1 MPVEFVIYSPR
12 AAAELGRLERDCAAL
27 QAAWLER
34 HPDEDAIDVRLG
46 GRVLAA
52 EDVPALV
59 PADRRRGGARNPALL
74 LLQDRVATVNA
85 SLIVRAPGHEV
96 TPLLVSVLRLLL
108 EHGGAG
114 VVLRDDVLYTCEDL
128 LRELSSKRGAVGFGD
143 GAAATKPVD
152 KPRSMGAAVALA
164 VRRLVDEGALVLVE
178 EADVVSLAERLLGHI
193 ETADAPDIGRAMSE
207 WLLDQDEVEELFVT
221 DARLIEEIRRSM
233 A

>member
-74 LLQDRVATVNA
+74 VLQDRVAAVNS
-85 SLIVRAPGHEV
+85 SLTVRAPGHEV

-114 VVLRDDVLYTCEDL
+114 VVLRDDVLHTCEDL

-143 GAAATKPVD
+143 GVTAKPVD